1 MRTEFLASGRCVR
14 TFGFLLLVGLPM
26 LTHAIDRVEMVEDEG
41 VIHRVDYGQ
50 NQMIIDG
57 VRFAVSAGAPIRIRG
72 DIGSF
77 AALVRG
83 MKIRFVYENRGPS
96 ERNIVRL
103 DQLPDNT
110 RLDRN

>member
-1 MRTEFLASGRCVR
+1 MRPEFLAGRCLR
-14 TFGFLLLVGLPM
+14 AIGLLLLVSLPV

-72 DIGSF
+72 DLGSF
-77 AALVRG
+77 TALVRG
-83 MKIRFVYENRGPS
+83 MKVRFVYENRGPS